1 MDKWIFIRCGLEII
15 SVNILLFLFLELSIV
30 FIIKEW
36 SMSWVVNWWWVIVGF
51 VVLGRGLYGVW
62 GREYMD

>member
-51 VVLGRGLYGVW
+51 VVLGRSLYGVW